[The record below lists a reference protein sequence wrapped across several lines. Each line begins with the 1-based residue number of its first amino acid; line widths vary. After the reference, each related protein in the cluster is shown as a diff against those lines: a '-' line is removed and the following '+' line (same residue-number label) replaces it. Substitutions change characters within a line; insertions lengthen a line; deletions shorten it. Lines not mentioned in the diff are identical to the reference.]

1 MYHMPSKLVQLGGH
15 APAVSRT
22 RAVRLL
28 LHRVPGAENTP
39 KVDHRVLVPPEFRQ
53 RGKAPAPL
61 PEHRCQFV
69 RPARILC
76 SHRFRRLNTQIS
88 PRDQALMQH
97 GLMAPA
103 FIFLPLY
110 LVPAQI
116 HAFFHTGLVTPDHIR
131 EQTLLH
137 HLRQGR
143 KVNDDFRP
151 RMDNSSG
158 YSPIF
163 FRSAGERISS

>member
-1 MYHMPSKLVQLGGH
+1 
-15 APAVSRT
+15 
-22 RAVRLL
+22 
-28 LHRVPGAENTP
+28 
-39 KVDHRVLVPPEFRQ
+39 
-53 RGKAPAPL
+53 
-61 PEHRCQFV
+61 
-69 RPARILC
+69 
-76 SHRFRRLNTQIS
+76 
-88 PRDQALMQH
+88 
-97 GLMAPA
+97 
-103 FIFLPLY
+103 
-110 LVPAQI
+110 VPAQI
-116 HAFFHTGLVTPDHIR
+116 HAFFRTGLVTPDHIR

>member
-1 MYHMPSKLVQLGGH
+1 MPSKLVQLGGH

-22 RAVRLL
+22 LAVRLL
-28 LHRVPGAENTP
+28 L
-39 KVDHRVLVPPEFRQ
+39 HRVLVPPEFRQ

-76 SHRFRRLNTQIS
+76 SHHFRRLNTQIS

-110 LVPAQI
+110 LVLAQI
-116 HAFFHTGLVTPDHIR
+116 HAFFRTGLVTPDHIR

-163 FRSAGERISS
+163 FVLRESEYQVNNTCLFPVVTHR